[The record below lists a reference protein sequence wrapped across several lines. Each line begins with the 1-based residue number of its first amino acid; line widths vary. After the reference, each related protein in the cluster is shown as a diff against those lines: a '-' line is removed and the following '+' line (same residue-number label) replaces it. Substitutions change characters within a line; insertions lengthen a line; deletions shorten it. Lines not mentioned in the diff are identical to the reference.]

1 MLTLAICLLLL
12 LLVLLRLLLC
22 RRLTEVGVLCSQGND
37 LHCALTQSVAHLA
50 AVETIPQSRWEHRAT
65 GAQRAATTV
74 LESCALELPV
84 LRFLVVG
91 RDQPVS
97 RCVAVCGENVPKKK
111 LW

>member
-1 MLTLAICLLLL
+1 MA
-12 LLVLLRLLLC
+12 
-22 RRLTEVGVLCSQGND
+22 GVLCTQGND

-65 GAQRAATTV
+65 GAQPAATTV
-74 LESCALELPV
+74 LASCALDVPV
-84 LRFLVVG
+84 LSFLLVG

-97 RCVAVCGENVPKKK
+97 AAWLCVENSYRRNT